1 MMDLQINVWALVVSK
16 VVLPII
22 FSFFWEQLG
31 VFAHAKNRRPFLKS
45 ILYPPPHMYP
55 PPH

>member
-45 ILYPPPHMYP
+45 ILLLA
-55 PPH
+55 